1 MNWMCTFLLASCLT
15 PMAKAVGRPLL
26 LIELYFAGYVVY
38 RVLVLWWWVFVF
50 GVYKCNVQQL
60 LPTFLAC
67 DF

>member
-1 MNWMCTFLLASCLT
+1 
-15 PMAKAVGRPLL
+15 MAKAVGRPLL

-60 LPTFLAC
+60 LPTFDAK
-67 DF
+67 